1 MYLCLAGRKIGGR
14 VVLALNNSPAGLDER
29 GWEGSK
35 PPPLFYFSRQGS
47 TSLSQQKPY
56 EKMFS
61 VCY

>member
-14 VVLALNNSPAGLDER
+14 VVLILNNSPAGLDER

-35 PPPLFYFSRQGS
+35 PPPLFYFSSSRLNKFKP
-47 TSLSQQKPY
+47 TKPY